1 MRAIILA
8 AGRGG
13 RLARV
18 TADLPKCLA
27 RVGRTTLIER
37 QIQTLRECGITR
49 ISVITGHR
57 SEHVRRVCGTG
68 IDFVHNADYASTN
81 SLYSL
86 WLARRLLRGGFIVLN
101 CDVLFHPQLLLDLL
115 GVGSGD
121 ALLVAPRDA
130 GTRYSE
136 EEMKVR
142 VRAGQV
148 VDIAKTIPDGEADG
162 ENIGIAKF
170 GPSGAPVLVQ
180 EMTRLVRAG
189 ATRAWLPAAFAA
201 FGRRRPLQVV
211 DSRGLPWIEI
221 DVPEDYRRACL
232 QVLPALD
239 AGERQ
244 ARQAGADETTSAV
257 AAPER
262 TRHV

>member
-1 MRAIILA
+1 MRAVILA
-8 AGRGG
+8 AGRGTRLNGHTSDVPKALLPIGG
-13 RLARV
+13 R
-18 TADLPKCLA
+18 
-27 RVGRTTLIER
+27 TLIER
-37 QIQTLRECGITR
+37 QIRALRHAGVPDVAVVVGCRGDE
-49 ISVITGHR
+49 
-57 SEHVRRVCGTG
+57 VRRHCGAG
-68 IDFVHNADYASTN
+68 VEYVENRAYAETN

-86 WLARRLLRGGFIVLN
+86 WLARDLMAGGCVVLN
-101 CDVLFHPQLLLDLL
+101 CDVLFHPQLLRDLL

-170 GPSGAPVLVQ
+170 GPSGAPVLVE